1 MQKNIIKMYKTEE
14 IKTMNYI
21 LGKEENNYIF
31 TKAELELMNTIDLR
45 NSKVVEAC
53 KTIYSNE
60 RSVD

>member
-1 MQKNIIKMYKTEE
+1 MQKNIIRMYKTEE

-21 LGKEENNYIF
+21 LGKEENNCIF
-31 TKAELELMNTIDLR
+31 TKTELELMNTIDLQ

-60 RSVD
+60 RSVN